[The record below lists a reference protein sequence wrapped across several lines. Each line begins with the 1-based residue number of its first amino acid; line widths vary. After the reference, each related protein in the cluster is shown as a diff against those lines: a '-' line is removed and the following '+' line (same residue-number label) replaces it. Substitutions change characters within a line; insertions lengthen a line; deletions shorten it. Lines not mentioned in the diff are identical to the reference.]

1 MDRDQHDPEVIA
13 AMDHLLNS
21 AIPKF
26 SRYAVLRGD
35 WLLQLT
41 IIHEPPMITSNLHF
55 APPLIPLLMYRLLV
69 EQHGTLGDE
78 TNNLTALF
86 HRFGINM
93 RYLGLVR
100 RHVMGMQSEYI
111 GDHAEDDKDEVS
123 KASSTRCNL
132 TRRLLSHVC

>member
-1 MDRDQHDPEVIA
+1 
-13 AMDHLLNS
+13 
-21 AIPKF
+21 
-26 SRYAVLRGD
+26 
-35 WLLQLT
+35 
-41 IIHEPPMITSNLHF
+41 
-55 APPLIPLLMYRLLV
+55 MYRLLV

-123 KASSTRCNL
+123 KVSSTRCNL
-132 TRRLLSHVC
+132 TRRRLLMVAVVSASRHCRACDFKQFDH